1 MTEETAS
8 AIDVIALRRHL
19 RAARRA
25 LSPAA
30 QQAAAEAVAVRIRAL
45 PAYAAARSIAV
56 YLACDGELDPAVLVA
71 GARRDGRTLLLPRL
85 LPEAG
90 RMDFAE
96 WPADA
101 PLVANRFGIPEPEG
115 TPLHAPEAVDLVLA
129 PLVGFDAHGGRLG
142 MGGGYYDRSFAF
154 LLARPR
160 PSRPYLVGLA
170 HACQRVDRLEV
181 RPWDVPLDAVVSD
194 TGGYPQAA

>member
-1 MTEETAS
+1 MIPDKA
-8 AIDVIALRRHL
+8 VLRRQL
-19 RAARRA
+19 RQARASIKPRQRRLAAAAFTRNAIRSGLLLRFRRIAFYIPMPAELDLRPLLNEALWRRRECWLPVVPQGRGKRMRFTQVHPDNGWYLNRYRTPEVAARRS
-25 LSPAA
+25 LPA
-30 QQAAAEAVAVRIRAL
+30 RAL
-45 PAYAAARSIAV
+45 
-56 YLACDGELDPAVLVA
+56 
-71 GARRDGRTLLLPRL
+71 
-85 LPEAG
+85 
-90 RMDFAE
+90 
-96 WPADA
+96 
-101 PLVANRFGIPEPEG
+101 
-115 TPLHAPEAVDLVLA
+115 DLMFV
-129 PLVGFDAHGGRLG
+129 PLVGFDPYGNRLG

>member
-1 MTEETAS
+1 MSESESVAELVT
-8 AIDVIALRRHL
+8 LRQRL

-25 LSPAA
+25 LSPSA
-30 QQAAAEAVAVRIRAL
+30 QQLAAAAVAARIRAL
-45 PAYAAARSIAV
+45 PAYASAGSVAV
-56 YLACDGELDPAVLVA
+56 YLARDGELDPAPLA
-71 GARRDGRTLLLPRL
+71 TLARADGKTLLLPRL
-85 LPEAG
+85 LPAAG
-90 RMDFAE
+90 AMDFAE

-101 PLVANRFGIPEPEG
+101 PLVANRFGIPEPDG
-115 TPLHAPEAVDLVLA
+115 TPLHAPEAVDLVLT

-154 LLARPR
+154 LLAQSR

-170 HACQRVDRLEV
+170 HACQCVDRLET

-194 TGGYPQAA
+194 TGVYPQAA